1 MRNADLHAILEA
13 FTADAATQLAAATAE
28 GAEIPFELVESDGR
42 GRGTPLYCYR
52 PQTDAFIEARLGLLS
67 ALATYAPAARA
78 LASLDRVAAYLASR
92 GEPVPVEPRPRADAA
107 LAAFLRVVFAERSEF
122 GFDQERFET
131 GYREL
136 ERSLYEGQCLTTVIA
151 PLLGLELDDT
161 DAELS
166 LGEGLSLVWADAMAD
181 APMEAVRGDAGQPH
195 VLAKLTVTHDPMQP
209 PPLSLARTRFRR
221 LLTALRL
228 FERGGYALGPLAWL
242 RIDTGPW
249 RLVPFGVSGRPR
261 LPVLITPNDEDELR
275 AFCNLVEQRRPFEG
289 EVAWA
294 LARFEMGCERL
305 VPFEALTDY
314 LLALRALLEP
324 EGPDSAQLA
333 PRLAAICAPEEQRAA
348 VAARVTRAIALER
361 DVIEGAPPS
370 EPGADEIVDEVC
382 EHLSAL
388 LCDVL
393 CGHLE
398 PNLVELAESL
408 LTGPDEEP
416 VMDEEQVTDE
426 EEPVEEPVGAPPEPT
441 PQSDQE
447 TVAFPVAAPYSVSEE
462 IGSVMPTRHDM

>member
-1 MRNADLHAILEA
+1 VRNADLHNILEA
-13 FTADAATQLAAATAE
+13 FTSDAATQLAAATAE
-28 GAEIPFELVESDGR
+28 GAEIPFELVETDGVS
-42 GRGTPLYCYR
+42 RGTPLYCYR
-52 PQTDAFIEARLGLLS
+52 PQTDAFIDQRLGLLS

-78 LASLDRVAAYLASR
+78 LGGLDRVAAYLASR

-107 LAAFLRVVFAERSEF
+107 LAAFLRVVFAERTEF
-122 GFDQERFET
+122 GFDENRFEAA
-131 GYREL
+131 YREL

-151 PLLGLELDDT
+151 PLLGITLEDT
-161 DAELS
+161 DSELS
-166 LGEGLSLVWADAMAD
+166 LGDGLSLVWADAMTD
-181 APMEAVRGDAGQPH
+181 SPVEALRGDAGQPH
-195 VLAKLTVTHDPMQP
+195 VLAKLTVTQDPMQP

-228 FERGGYALGPLAWL
+228 FERGGYALGPLAWV

-261 LPVLITPNDEDELR
+261 LPVAVTAQQEDELR

-289 EVAWA
+289 EIAWA

-314 LLALRALLEP
+314 LLALRVLLEP
-324 EGPDSAQLA
+324 EGPASGRLPD
-333 PRLAAICAPEEQRAA
+333 RLAAICAAEEQRGA
-348 VAARVTRAIALER
+348 VAARITRAIALER
-361 DVIEGAPPS
+361 NVIAGSVPP
-370 EPGADEIVDEVC
+370 EPGVDDLVDDLC

-398 PNLVELAESL
+398 PDLVRVADDVLAGRGDTDFFEPIEPEI
-408 LTGPDEEP
+408 GEE
-416 VMDEEQVTDE
+416 
-426 EEPVEEPVGAPPEPT
+426 A
-441 PQSDQE
+441 
-447 TVAFPVAAPYSVSEE
+447 VAFPVAAPYSVSEE
-462 IGSVMPTRHDM
+462 AGSVMPTRHDM

>member
-1 MRNADLHAILEA
+1 MRNADLHAILED

-28 GAEIPFELVESDGR
+28 GAEIPFELVEADGR
-42 GRGTPLYCYR
+42 SRGTPLYCYR
-52 PQTDAFIEARLGLLS
+52 PQTDAFIDARLGLLS

-78 LASLDRVAAYLASR
+78 LAGLDRLAAYLASR

-122 GFDQERFET
+122 GFEPDRFEAA
-131 GYREL
+131 YREL
-136 ERSLYEGQCLTTVIA
+136 ERFLYEGQCLTTVIA
-151 PLLGLELDDT
+151 PLLGIALPDA

-166 LGEGLSLVWADAMAD
+166 LGDGLSLVWADALAD
-181 APMEAVRGDAGQPH
+181 APPEAVRGDSGQPH
-195 VLAKLTVTHDPMQP
+195 VLAKLTVTQDPMQP

-228 FERGGYALGPLAWL
+228 FERGGYALGPLAWI

-249 RLVPFGVSGRPR
+249 RLVPFGVGGRPR
-261 LPVLITPNDEDELR
+261 LPVVITPEQEDELR
-275 AFCNLVEQRRPFEG
+275 AFCNLVEQRRPFDG
-289 EVAWA
+289 EIAWA
-294 LARFEMGCERL
+294 LGRFEMGCERL

-324 EGPDSAQLA
+324 EGPESARL
-333 PRLAAICAPEEQRAA
+333 PDRLAAICAPRDQREA
-348 VAARVTRAIALER
+348 VAVRVIQASALER
-361 DVIEGAPPS
+361 HLIAGSAPP
-370 EPGADEIVDEVC
+370 EPAANELVDELC

-398 PNLVELAESL
+398 PDLIRLADELLA
-408 LTGPDEEP
+408 DEP
-416 VMDEEQVTDE
+416 VG
-426 EEPVEEPVGAPPEPT
+426 EPVE
-441 PQSDQE
+441 
-447 TVAFPVAAPYSVSEE
+447 AA
-462 IGSVMPTRHDM
+462 

>member
-1 MRNADLHAILEA
+1 VRNADLHAILEA

-42 GRGTPLYCYR
+42 HRGTPLYCYR
-52 PQTDAFIEARLGLLS
+52 PQTGAFIDARLGLLS

-78 LASLDRVAAYLASR
+78 LAGIDRVAAYLASR

-122 GFDQERFET
+122 GFDSERFE
-131 GYREL
+131 GAYREL

-151 PLLGLELDDT
+151 PLLGIALEDT
-161 DAELS
+161 QAELS
-166 LGEGLSLVWADAMAD
+166 LGDGLSLVWADALAD
-181 APMEAVRGDAGQPH
+181 APVEAVRGDSGQPH
-195 VLAKLTVTHDPMQP
+195 VLVKLTVTQDPMQP
-209 PPLSLARTRFRR
+209 PPISLARTRFRR

-228 FERGGYALGPLAWL
+228 FERGGYALGPLAWI

-261 LPVLITPNDEDELR
+261 MPVPITADQEDELR
-275 AFCNLVEQRRPFEG
+275 AFANLVEQRRPFEG
-289 EVAWA
+289 RVAWA

-314 LLALRALLEP
+314 LLALRVLLEP
-324 EGPDSAQLA
+324 EGESSGRLA
-333 PRLAAICAPEEQRAA
+333 DRLAAICAPEDQREA
-348 VAARVTRAIALER
+348 VTQRVTRAIALER
-361 DVIEGAPPS
+361 NVIAGAVPP
-370 EPGADEIVDEVC
+370 EPGADELVDEIC

-398 PNLVELAESL
+398 PDLVAVADELLAGAEMA
-408 LTGPDEEP
+408 PAP
-416 VMDEEQVTDE
+416 EEQ
-426 EEPVEEPVGAPPEPT
+426 AL
-441 PQSDQE
+441 
-447 TVAFPVAAPYSVSEE
+447 AFPVAAPYSASAEA
-462 IGSVMPTRHDM
+462 GSVMPARHDM